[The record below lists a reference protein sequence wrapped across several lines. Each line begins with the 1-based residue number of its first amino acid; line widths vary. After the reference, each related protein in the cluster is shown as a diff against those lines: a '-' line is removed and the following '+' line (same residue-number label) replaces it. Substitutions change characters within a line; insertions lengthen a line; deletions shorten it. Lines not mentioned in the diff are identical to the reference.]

1 MAEQAPAKERVR
13 RASRDLE
20 QVCRESRGR
29 PHRPHATSAP
39 ATRVAPLVHRLYPY
53 AALLAG
59 LQICIDGFLKDPQ
72 IQSSFDRADA
82 DGSGYIDTD
91 KLQTAL
97 SGAGRKATDKV
108 RLNAPHVR
116 AL

>member
-1 MAEQAPAKERVR
+1 MTRAAAAPTAPAQ
-13 RASRDLE
+13 RA
-20 QVCRESRGR
+20 R
-29 PHRPHATSAP
+29 PPHT
-39 ATRVAPLVHRLYPY
+39 PLVHRLYPY
-53 AALLAG
+53 SDHLAG
-59 LQICIDGFLKDPQ
+59 RQICIDELLKAPQ

>member
-20 QVCRESRGR
+20 QVCDESRGR
-29 PHRPHATSAP
+29 PRRPGATSAP
-39 ATRVAPLVHRLYPY
+39 ATRTLVHRLYSY
-53 AALLAG
+53 SDHLAG
-59 LQICIDGFLKDPQ
+59 RQICIDELLKDPQ

-82 DGSGYIDTD
+82 DGSGYIGTD
-91 KLQTAL
+91 QLHTAL
-97 SGAGRKATDKV
+97 AGAGRKATEKV
-108 RLNAPHVR
+108 RLSAPHGR